1 MSKFITTIQECN
13 DSDDFFIEIPDELCQ
28 ELGWKEGT
36 EITWEIQDDA
46 ILISEYK
53 NPHYWYQAKE
63 EAIKQ
68 YITDTQ
74 LSQTRDVTLPTNFPY
89 FP

>member
-1 MSKFITTIQECN
+1 MSKFITTIQECDD

-53 NPHYWYQAKE
+53 EPNNWYQAKE

-68 YITDTQ
+68 YTD
-74 LSQTRDVTLPTNFPY
+74 SIELPQI
-89 FP
+89 